1 MKGWIKLH
9 RSLIEWEWIQDPKV
23 LQVFIL
29 CLLKAN
35 HKEKTWQG
43 HTIKKGQFVS
53 GRKQLAFDSGQSE
66 QSVRTALKKL
76 QKSGELTITATNSF
90 SFITLN
96 NWELYQGEAP
106 EINQPANQQITNKQ
120 PTDNQQ
126 ITTTKNEE
134 NENNTKKKGGTHLNA
149 QELGQFQAIWLDYLQ
164 HRQELNCGNYKSH
177 KSELTKFNQLLKLSG
192 NKLRMAQGIVNQS
205 RANNWQGLFEL
216 KDESYLPAAEQ
227 KERQLPKVKDI

>member
-1 MKGWIKLH
+1 MQGWIKLH

-53 GRKQLAFDSGQSE
+53 GRRQLAVESGQSE

-76 QKSGELTITATNSF
+76 QKSGELTIKSTNSF

-106 EINQPANQQITNKQ
+106 ETNQPANQQLTNNQ
-120 PTDNQQ
+120 PATNQQ
-126 ITTTKNEE
+126 LTTTKNGE
-134 NENNTKKKGGTHLNA
+134 NENNAKKKGGTHLDA
-149 QELGQFQAIWLDYLQ
+149 QELGQFQNAWLDYLQ
-164 HRQELNCGNYKSH
+164 HRTELNCNGYKSH
-177 KSELTKFNQLLKLSG
+177 SSEKIKFNQLVKLSG
-192 NKLRMAQGIVNQS
+192 NKPRMAQGIVNQS

-216 KDESYLPAAEQ
+216 KDESYLPEADQ
-227 KERQLPKVKDI
+227 KEKPLPKVKDI

>member
-1 MKGWIKLH
+1 MQGWIKLH

-53 GRKQLAFDSGQSE
+53 GRRQLAVESGQSE

-76 QKSGELTITATNSF
+76 QKSGELTIKSTNSF

-106 EINQPANQQITNKQ
+106 ETNQPANQQITNNQ
-120 PTDNQQ
+120 PATNQQ
-126 ITTTKNEE
+126 LTTTKNAE
-134 NENNTKKKGGTHLNA
+134 NGNNAKKKGGTHLDA
-149 QELGQFQAIWLDYLQ
+149 QELGQFQDVWMDYLQ
-164 HRQELNCGNYKSH
+164 HRKELKIKAYASAT
-177 KSELTKFNQLLKLSG
+177 SEQKAL
-192 NKLRMAQGIVNQS
+192 NKLIDMASNDP
-205 RANNWQGLFEL
+205 EC
-216 KDESYLPAAEQ
+216 
-227 KERQLPKVKDI
+227 